1 MGILLK
7 LHSIQQS
14 LSAPKDEY
22 NEFGKYKYRSC
33 EGILKELK
41 KHLGLNGMDI
51 ILSDCVVE
59 IGGRVYIEATAT
71 LYDVETGE
79 TISSTAYAREEE
91 QKKGMD
97 TSQVTGAAS
106 SYARKYALNGLFAI
120 DDTKD
125 SDFTNDQSAKNAPD
139 GAFYCDECLNE
150 IKSRKIGGTLYS
162 PSQIAHRG
170 LEKHGKQLCWDCQK
184 KHEMPSD

>member
-1 MGILLK
+1 MGIHEK
-7 LHSIQQS
+7 LFAVQQA
-14 LSAPKDEY
+14 LSVPKDEY
-22 NEFGKYKYRSC
+22 NDFGKYKYRTC

-41 KHLGLNGMDI
+41 KHLGLNRLNI
-51 ILSDCVVE
+51 ILSDCVTE

-71 LYDVETGE
+71 LIDAETGE
-79 TISSTAYAREEE
+79 SINATAYAREEE

-97 TSQVTGAAS
+97 TSQITGAAS

-120 DDTKD
+120 DDAQD
-125 SDFTNDQSAKNAPD
+125 SDSTNDQSVKNAPD
-139 GAFYCDECLNE
+139 GAFYCDECLKE
-150 IKSRKIGGTLYS
+150 IKSRKINGEIYS

-184 KHEMPSD
+184 KHEMPTG